1 MSNIATLSTKFQIS
15 IPKSVRT
22 EQAWA
27 AGQQF
32 AFIPKG
38 KGVILVPVPK
48 VEDLFGMAKGANPND
63 FRDRND
69 RF

>member
-1 MSNIATLSTKFQIS
+1 
-15 IPKSVRT
+15 
-22 EQAWA
+22 
-27 AGQQF
+27 
-32 AFIPKG
+32 
-38 KGVILVPVPK
+38 VPVPK